1 MHTTCFHKKLDDPMA
16 GDLCPGDI
24 CPGNI
29 CPSLSS
35 IRIADISWP
44 KFQVMILGPF
54 RFNFDQNTMDQIFLK
69 FFLMKIIIQTKFIL
83 WKHYDSR
90 KRVLPF
96 SRIFQ
101 FLLIDFFSTIVLR
114 YMELCMLWKMKKT
127 HCNRAHNF
135 FPTPCMKYGGLQ
147 GVSYSM
153 FYCHYQGKTQ

>member
-1 MHTTCFHKKLDDPMA
+1 MVFPPSPTKSMHTTCFHKKLDDPMA

-69 FFLMKIIIQTKFIL
+69 FFFNENHYSNQIYFMKTLWFEKKGAAIFSDIPIL
-83 WKHYDSR
+83 AHR
-90 KRVLPF
+90 
-96 SRIFQ
+96 
-101 FLLIDFFSTIVLR
+101 FFFNNCLKI
-114 YMELCMLWKMKKT
+114 
-127 HCNRAHNF
+127 
-135 FPTPCMKYGGLQ
+135 YGTMYAVKNEENTLQ
-147 GVSYSM
+147 
-153 FYCHYQGKTQ
+153 